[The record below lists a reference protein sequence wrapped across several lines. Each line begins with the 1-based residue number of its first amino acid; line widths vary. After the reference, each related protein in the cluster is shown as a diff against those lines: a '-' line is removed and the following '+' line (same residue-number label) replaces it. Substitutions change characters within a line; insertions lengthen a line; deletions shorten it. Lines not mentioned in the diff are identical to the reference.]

1 MTDILVFPQT
11 MDTIMDKPGMT
22 LRDWF
27 AGQALAA
34 LIAEAYSADATL
46 DLSDVVPF
54 AYSFADDMITQR
66 HD

>member
-1 MTDILVFPQT
+1 MSNTPVFPRPDHDYQ
-11 MDTIMDKPGMT
+11 GMT
-22 LRDWF
+22 LRDYF
-27 AGQALAA
+27 AGQALTA
-34 LIAEAYSADATL
+34 LIAEAYSAAGTL